1 MTKNWSSASS
11 EGGLKSSSL
20 GSVIEQ
26 DASLTMSLLTVFLSI
41 LFAIAHKKKKEKR
54 ILPPYAPGSIL
65 THIRMCTSVGEL
77 NTFRQVLQDPLTE
90 KPPVVY
96 ETFRRVYGEDGIAP
110 TVFTSNG
117 EVWHSKR
124 KAVAAAFS
132 SNHVKRMTKLAME
145 FTDSWID
152 NTLLTST
159 DNSSNNNNVS
169 GSFDVAKEMVN
180 IAISAI
186 TKTAFEYEITSE
198 EEEQLAVDL
207 EVALIEFIREEPLGI
222 WRRYVGLLLP
232 RRRRAFAASQRVRG
246 LMMKIIE
253 LYRKLEKPTP
263 GTVINLVMES
273 DSFPPDEERAAQL
286 AEFLLAGH
294 DTTAYSIAWI
304 LLELARNP
312 LEQKQLREELS
323 SLTPEEWNTSE
334 QLKMVIK
341 EGMRLHPVAASGSL
355 RKTGRDIIT
364 PNKELIPKGSMCFC
378 PVSWKLITKCVKSN
392 ALLLTNALSPNYI
405 NAVHTSVPKSGY
417 FLDPK

>member
-1 MTKNWSSASS
+1 
-11 EGGLKSSSL
+11 
-20 GSVIEQ
+20 
-26 DASLTMSLLTVFLSI
+26 MS
-41 LFAIAHKKKKEKR
+41 
-54 ILPPYAPGSIL
+54 
-65 THIRMCTSVGEL
+65 
-77 NTFRQVLQDPLTE
+77 E
-90 KPPVVY
+90 KPPAIH
-96 ETFRRVYGEDGIAP
+96 ETFRRAFGGEGNDP
-110 TVFTSNG
+110 TVFTSIG

-159 DNSSNNNNVS
+159 DNNNNNVS
-169 GSFDVAKEMVN
+169 GSFDVAKEM
-180 IAISAI
+180 ISITMSAI
-186 TKTAFEYEITSE
+186 AKTAFEYEITSE

-207 EVALIEFIREEPLGI
+207 EVALIEFIREEPLAI
-222 WRRYVGLLLP
+222 WRRYAGLLLP
-232 RRRRAFAASQRVRG
+232 RRRRAFAATQRVRR

-273 DSFPPDEERAAQL
+273 DAFPTDEERAAQL
-286 AEFLLAGH
+286 SEFFLAGH

-323 SLTPEEWNTSE
+323 RLTPEEWNTSE
-334 QLKMVIK
+334 KLKMVIK
-341 EGMRLHPVAASGSL
+341 EGMRLHPVAAGGAI
-355 RKTGRDIIT
+355 RTTGRDIIT
-364 PNKELIPKGSMCFC
+364 PNKELIPKGSMCFF
-378 PVSWKLITKCVKSN
+378 PVSWKLITCVKPN

-405 NAVHTSVPKSGY
+405 NAVHTSVPKS
-417 FLDPK
+417 